1 MPTKRSTK
9 LSALAIGLVLGSV
22 ALVRAGGELKPG
34 WTAEVLAT
42 ETVDCTKTLVQGAWT
57 NTKREQGVDPKMP
70 LSDEILKELEPQ
82 IASMKKL
89 CACAVRAGAEHYTK
103 AEADKSPADL
113 DRFVADTIAK
123 GTCKLSP

>member
-1 MPTKRSTK
+1 MQSKRHG
-9 LSALAIGLVLGSV
+9 LALALVLLL
-22 ALVRAGGELKPG
+22 AAPAAAGGELKAG

-57 NTKREQGVDPKMP
+57 NTKREQGVDPNLP
-70 LSDEILKELEPQ
+70 LTDEILKELEPQ

-103 AEADKSPADL
+103 AEADKAPADL
-113 DRFVADTIAK
+113 DRFVTDTIAK